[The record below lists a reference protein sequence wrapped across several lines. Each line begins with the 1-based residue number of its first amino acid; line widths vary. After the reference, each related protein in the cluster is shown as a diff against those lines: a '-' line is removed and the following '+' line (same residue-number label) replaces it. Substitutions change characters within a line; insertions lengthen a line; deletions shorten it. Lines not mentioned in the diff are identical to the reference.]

1 MRWYGGRSL
10 LRRQDLVPCVGRV
23 GLGLGTRASRGSS
36 GVVVKV
42 VSGFGWEGTTMLV
55 DGGGLGFSRGGR
67 GILNSGASMGG
78 ELW

>member
-1 MRWYGGRSL
+1 MSAKGLVVVEVVGLGRA
-10 LRRQDLVPCVGRV
+10 VVAVV
-23 GLGLGTRASRGSS
+23 GLGLGTWAGGVSD
-36 GVVVKV
+36 GVVFRV
-42 VSGFGWEGTTMLV
+42 VSGVGWEGTTESG